1 MTIPS
6 KRIVVIGA
14 VICLA
19 LVTLIVVLSRSKAK
33 ETAKA
38 PPPLEVAVAQ
48 VEQRD
53 VPIYTEWI
61 GTLDGMVNADIKSQV
76 TGYLLKK
83 NYTEGTFVKKGQ
95 LLFEIDPRPLQAVLE
110 QAKGELAKAQGQLA
124 QANSQLLQAKAQLA
138 QSVAN
143 EGKTQLDVDRYTP
156 LAKQNAVTQQ
166 DLDNAVQANLA
177 AKAQVEASKAGVE
190 TAKAAIVAAK
200 ATVQAAEASVK
211 TAELN
216 LGFTRITSL
225 IDGIAG
231 AATVQVGNLVN
242 PNNPNGAA
250 LTTVSTVDPIKVWF
264 TATEQE
270 YLNNIEHN
278 PTELARTAAANQLEL
293 ELILAD
299 GTTYPKKGKFFIADR
314 AVDQKTGSIKLSG
327 LFPNPGNLLRPGQ
340 FGRVRA
346 VTSIKQGAL
355 VVPQRAV
362 TEMQGSYRVAVV
374 DGDNKISIR
383 PVRVGERVG
392 QMWIVEEGLKAGER
406 VVAEGTQRVRPDQ
419 VVSTKPYQ
427 DDSSAQSDGAH

>member
-1 MTIPS
+1 MTTRW
-6 KRIVVIGA
+6 KRIA
-14 VICLA
+14 VISPVTFVA
-19 LVTLIVVLSRSKAK
+19 LVALIVVLGRSKAK
-33 ETAKA
+33 DSQAA
-38 PPPLEVAVAQ
+38 VPFEVEVAQ

-53 VPIYTEWI
+53 VAIYTEWI
-61 GTLDGMVNADIKSQV
+61 GTLDGIVNADIKSQV
-76 TGYLLKK
+76 TGYLLRK
-83 NYTEGTFVKKGQ
+83 NYTEGSFVRKGQ
-95 LLFEIDPRPLQAVLE
+95 VLFEIDPRPLQAVLE

-138 QSVAN
+138 QSLAN

-216 LGFTRITSL
+216 LGFTKITSL

-278 PTELARTAAANQLEL
+278 SAERSRQAAALDL

-299 GTTYPKKGKFFIADR
+299 GSTYSRKGRFLMADR
-314 AVDQKTGSIKLSG
+314 GVDQKTGAIKLAG
-327 LFPNPGNLLRPGQ
+327 LFPNPGNFLRPGQ

-355 VVPQRAV
+355 LIPQRAV
-362 TEMQGSYRVAVV
+362 TELQGSYRVAVV

-383 PVRVGERVG
+383 PVKVGDRTG
-392 QMWIVEEGLKAGER
+392 QMWIIEEGLKAGER
-406 VVAEGTQRVRPDQ
+406 IVAEGTQRVRPDQ

-427 DDSSAQSDGAH
+427 DHSGAPSNGEH